1 MIVFPKTI
9 KDKTDKDIW
18 YLGEP
23 FYKKYP
29 FTINLDAKTIGFYL
43 DKHDYYN
50 KNNNTKGIDNNN
62 KGNDDKIIED
72 NNSKVKKILI
82 TIIEIIFCVAL
93 IIIAY
98 FIGMKVKEGR
108 KKRANEL
115 KDESYE
121 YISYDNIDINNK
133 IVP

>member
-1 MIVFPKTI
+1 MIKLYTLSKMKNTTSKLNEPKE
-9 KDKTDKDIW
+9 KNEKT
-18 YLGEP
+18 
-23 FYKKYP
+23 
-29 FTINLDAKTIGFYL
+29 
-43 DKHDYYN
+43 
-50 KNNNTKGIDNNN
+50 KNNNYININN
-62 KGNDDKIIED
+62 KD

>member
-1 MIVFPKTI
+1 M
-9 KDKTDKDIW
+9 
-18 YLGEP
+18 
-23 FYKKYP
+23 
-29 FTINLDAKTIGFYL
+29 
-43 DKHDYYN
+43 
-50 KNNNTKGIDNNN
+50 
-62 KGNDDKIIED
+62 
-72 NNSKVKKILI
+72 KKILI

-108 KKRANEL
+108 KKRTNEL